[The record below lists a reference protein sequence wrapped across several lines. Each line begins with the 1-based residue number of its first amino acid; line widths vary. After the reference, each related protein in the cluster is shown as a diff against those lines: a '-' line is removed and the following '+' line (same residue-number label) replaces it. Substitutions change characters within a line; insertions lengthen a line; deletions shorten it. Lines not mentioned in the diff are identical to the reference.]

1 EEAALPTNL
10 EPDDDGMF
18 RERCEPN
25 APLHVDEQRFQVVV
39 LILRRSRQPSL
50 SPRSERSHE
59 DRQLLA
65 RLGERVFGTMLA
77 IDPSYAPTKVSAC
90 NRSESMVRDILGM
103 PRRMSLK
110 RLLPHR
116 SSRATRR
123 VQRPPNISW
132 ARATEQ
138 N

>member
-50 SPRSERSHE
+50 SPRTERSHE

-77 IDPSYAPTKVSAC
+77 IDPSYGPDEGQRLQSFRKHGAGDSWYASANVIEAAAPTQELPRDK
-90 NRSESMVRDILGM
+90 ES
-103 PRRMSLK
+103 P
-110 RLLPHR
+110 
-116 SSRATRR
+116 AT
-123 VQRPPNISW
+123 
-132 ARATEQ
+132 A
-138 N
+138 